1 MITSNI
7 NNSHINNI
15 KINTPLP
22 NQKSNTGIKNP
33 LNSNINKD
41 VTENK
46 NIELGDI
53 LNIKSGIN
61 NIAEHIRTVNNS
73 INSAQILVE
82 KIKNDLKIIRKNFPP
97 FPPGSEERVQLLK
110 NIQAFQKQINE
121 LTFPPLKLD
130 EWDIIGV
137 NNHAAYPS
145 RLDIDNMKSTYLD
158 DNATNEQIV
167 SSAKQF
173 DAIDEKLFQKKT
185 ELESFI
191 KDTVNSAFNV
201 FVKHYNDTTQLDISN
216 NQANT
221 ISIETKNLLLTES
234 KINLINDHTLLDV

>member
-33 LNSNINKD
+33 INSNINKD

-53 LNIKSGIN
+53 FNIKSGLN

-73 INSAQILVE
+73 INSAQSLVE

-97 FPPGSEERVQLLK
+97 FPPGSEKRVQLLK

-121 LTFPPLKLD
+121 LTFPPEILD
-130 EWDIIGV
+130 EWDIVPVVIKDL
-137 NNHAAYPS
+137 P
-145 RLDIDNMKSTYLD
+145 RLNLD

-201 FVKHYNDTTQLDISN
+201 FVKHYNDTTHQDISN
-216 NQANT
+216 NQADT

>member
-33 LNSNINKD
+33 INSNINKD

-46 NIELGDI
+46 NIELGNI
-53 LNIKSGIN
+53 FNIKSGLN
-61 NIAEHIRTVNNS
+61 NIAEHIRPINHY
-73 INSAQILVE
+73 INSAQSLVE
-82 KIKNDLKIIRKNFPP
+82 KIKNNLKIIRKYFPP
-97 FPPGSEERVQLLK
+97 FPPGSEERIQLLK

-121 LTFPPLKLD
+121 LTFPAVKLD
-130 EWDIIGV
+130 EWDIPPI
-137 NNHAAYPS
+137 ATKDS
-145 RLDIDNMKSTYLD
+145 LRLNLHEIKSTYLD
-158 DNATNEQIV
+158 DNATDDQIV
-167 SSAKQF
+167 SLTKQF

-185 ELESFI
+185 ELESFT
-191 KDTVNSAFNV
+191 KDTVNSALNV
-201 FVKHYNDTTQLDISN
+201 FVKHYNDTTHQDISN
-216 NQANT
+216 NQADT